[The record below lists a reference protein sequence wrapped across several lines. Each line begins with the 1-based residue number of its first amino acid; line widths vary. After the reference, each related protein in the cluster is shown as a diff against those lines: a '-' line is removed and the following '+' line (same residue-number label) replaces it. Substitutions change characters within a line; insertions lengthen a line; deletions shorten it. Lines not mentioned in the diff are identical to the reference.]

1 MNWLFDTCVLSETI
15 NTRASQKVLNW
26 IGEISE
32 ETIHIS
38 ILTIGELYKGFHM
51 AADMRKAEKIKNW
64 LEVDVYARFQKR
76 ILCVDKD
83 VVAAWGELCA
93 EAEIKGRPRALIDS
107 LVAATAR
114 VHHLTVV
121 TRNVSDFQFT
131 GVPVFNPWLER

>member
-1 MNWLFDTCVLSETI
+1 MNWLFDTCVMSEI
-15 NTRASQKVLNW
+15 IRDIPSPRVLKWMELIPDENTFISVL
-26 IGEISE
+26 
-32 ETIHIS
+32 T
-38 ILTIGELYKGFHM
+38 LGELFKGVH
-51 AADMRKAEKIKNW
+51 KAVDTRRSNKIKRW
-64 LEVDVYARFQKR
+64 IETDIIAGLGDHILPVDN
-76 ILCVDKD
+76 D

-131 GVPVFNPWLER
+131 GVPVFNPWLET